1 MAAVAEPQAGSDLT
15 RRAVEALRELIVRRE
30 LAPGQKIRQ
39 VELAERLGLSRS
51 PLREALSSLEAEGL
65 LAHLPQRGYVVARLH
80 VDHLAQVY
88 RMRELLEAE
97 VLRTA
102 RRPTPHELAQLRAL
116 NAEIAEALADGS
128 LDRMLA
134 ANRAFHLALFALSP
148 LGLVRREIERLWNI
162 SEPYRAAYLCLPQT
176 RRRIIREH
184 AAMLEAL
191 ERGDT
196 ARVVRLADRHR
207 AAAAATVTALLA
219 AEQP

>member
-1 MAAVAEPQAGSDLT
+1 MAAVAERTDGSDLT
-15 RRAVEALRELIVRRE
+15 RRAVEAVREMIVRRE

-39 VELAERLGLSRS
+39 VELAARLGVSRS

-65 LAHLPQRGYVVARLH
+65 LAHEPQRGYVVARMQ
-80 VDHLAQVY
+80 VDHLAQIY
-88 RMRELLEAE
+88 RMRELLESE

-102 RRPTPHELAQLRAL
+102 RRPTALDLARLRAL
-116 NAEIAEALADGS
+116 NDEIAQALDDGS
-128 LDRMLA
+128 LTRMLA
-134 ANRAFHLALFALSP
+134 ANRAFHLALFGLSP

-176 RRRIIREH
+176 RRRVIREH
-184 AAMLEAL
+184 AAMVDAL

-196 ARVVRLADRHR
+196 ARLVRLAERHR